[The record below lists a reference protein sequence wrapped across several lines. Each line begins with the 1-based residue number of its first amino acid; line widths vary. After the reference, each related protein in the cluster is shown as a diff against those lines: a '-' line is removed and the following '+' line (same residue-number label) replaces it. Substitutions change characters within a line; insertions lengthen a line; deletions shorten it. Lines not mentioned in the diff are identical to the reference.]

1 MIECMRSGAGEAPAR
16 RRGRPCIRAYCTG
29 LLATLLLGLLAGS
42 GGSRAAAPEATGA
55 EAVQAFLDRHW
66 TVPVPLQGPPPS
78 RFSSLEASLAADACG
93 ACHAPQYA
101 DWKTSLHSQSMGP
114 GVRGQTLGMVEED
127 PETAR
132 QCYTCHA
139 PLSEQQEILPGV
151 DRLGFAGLV
160 ENPHFDRVLQGQ
172 GLTCAGCHVRGHERF
187 GPPRRDGSLTGAML
201 REQLPH
207 NGVTRTPAFRQAEF
221 CKGCHQFGPD
231 GYALNGKFLENT
243 YNEWKTG
250 PYAARGIQ
258 CQDCHMP
265 DRRHLWRG
273 IHNPEMVRQ
282 GVSIRLA
289 TGKTRYAPGETLRA
303 TLTVTNTGV
312 GHLFPTYVTPKVLVR
327 ASLVDGGGKTLDG
340 TFQEEAI
347 GREVTLDLSQELYDT
362 RIPPGKTHTFAYRRK
377 VPRAGLRLRVT
388 VVVYPDH
395 FYTRFFEA
403 TLANAPGAPGA
414 PLLREGLEK
423 TRRSP
428 FPIFEEERR
437 IS

>member
-1 MIECMRSGAGEAPAR
+1 
-16 RRGRPCIRAYCTG
+16 
-29 LLATLLLGLLAGS
+29 
-42 GGSRAAAPEATGA
+42 
-55 EAVQAFLDRHW
+55 
-66 TVPVPLQGPPPS
+66 
-78 RFSSLEASLAADACG
+78 
-93 ACHAPQYA
+93 
-101 DWKTSLHSQSMGP
+101 
-114 GVRGQTLGMVEED
+114 MVEED

-139 PLSEQQEILPGV
+139 PLSEQQELISGV

-160 ENPHFDRVLQGQ
+160 ENPQFDRALQGE

-187 GPPRRDGSLTGAML
+187 GPRRRDGSIPTTIP

-207 NGVTRTPAFRQAEF
+207 NGATRTPAFQRAEF

-243 YNEWKTG
+243 YNEWKAG

-265 DRRHLWRG
+265 DRRHVWRG
-273 IHNPEMVRQ
+273 IHDPEVVRQ
-282 GVSIRLA
+282 GVSIRL
-289 TGKTRYAPGETLRA
+289 TIGKRRYAPGETLTA
-303 TLTVTNTGV
+303 TLTVTNAGV
-312 GHLFPTYVTPKVLVR
+312 GHLFPTYVTPKVIVR
-327 ASLVDGGGKTLDG
+327 ASIADGSGRTVEG
-340 TFQEEAI
+340 TIQEEAI
-347 GREVTLDLSQELYDT
+347 GREVTLDLSRELYDT

-377 VPRAGLRLRVT
+377 VPRAGLRLRAS

-403 TLANAPGAPGA
+403 TLAGAPGAAGA
-414 PLLREGLEK
+414 PLLREALEK